1 MSHDDNN
8 KAAPTVLDEKNLGLA
23 GKTARSFIHSPLSP
37 LLFLAMLAMGILGLM
52 ATPRQEDPQISVPLI
67 DIFLNYPGASAEQV
81 ASMAVEPLER
91 IMSEIPGVKHI
102 YSGSSRG
109 MGVVTV
115 RFKVGEETG
124 PSLVKVHDKLASH
137 LDKMPPGVQ
146 MPPLVKATGIDDVP
160 VVTLTLWSDELDGG
174 SLRRL
179 GLNLLQELKQIPDT
193 GQGFV
198 VGGQS
203 DEIRVEILPN
213 KLSGSGV
220 SPEQVANVI
229 RGANAENAVGRA
241 EADNLNLRLYA
252 GSFLRSATDVEN
264 LVVTVRDGKPV
275 YVRDVARVSHTIED
289 ANRYVNYYTG
299 PAYEQANGRQA
310 NADGELAVTV
320 AIAKKK
326 GSNGVSVANN
336 VLAMVENLKGRL
348 IPEQVQVEVTR
359 NYGETAQAK
368 VNELLFKLVIATGV
382 VTLLVW
388 WALGLKPAI
397 VVTIV
402 IPVVILMTVFA
413 AFVMGLTID
422 RVSLFALI
430 FSIGILVDD
439 AIVVVENVY
448 RRWLIAGS
456 SDTDTAVDAVRE
468 VGNPTIIATFTV
480 VAALLPMAFVSG
492 LMGPYMAPIP
502 VLGSVAMMISLF
514 AAFAFTS
521 YLVMRIKPSMEKLKK
536 AEEKEHATDA
546 KLEKLF
552 RKLLPPLLDNK
563 FLGYSFLTGLF
574 VVFFAVCAMFYT
586 TAVTVKMLPY
596 DNKAE
601 FTIVVDMPEGTALP
615 ATANLARE
623 LAEELRVIPEV
634 TALQTY
640 AGTARP
646 FDFNGMVRHYYIRQ
660 EPWQGEV
667 HVQLT
672 NKKERSRSSHDIAVE
687 ARALLTPIA
696 RAHGARITV
705 AEMPPGP
712 PVMQAVVAEIYGPD
726 ADTRRQVAKDMTG
739 IFESVDGLADVD
751 NYLTE
756 PYQSWRFEINTRKA
770 SLQGIA
776 NSTIIET
783 LSAAM
788 GGYRIS
794 DVREGSALES
804 TWIVMQAPLALRA
817 NPQAMTDLPVPTRDG
832 RTVPLGELGSFH
844 KALEDPVIYHKDLR
858 PLEYVVGDAV
868 GRLGAPI
875 YPMLVVDE
883 KLASYTTP
891 DGQTLSGTMT
901 GPPENT
907 GLSAFEWS
915 GEWTVTY
922 ETFRDMGAA
931 FAVALILIYMLVV
944 GMFGNFLVPAII
956 MAPIPLTLLGIVP
969 GHWVFNAQFTAT
981 SMIGFIALAGIIV
994 RNSILLV
1001 DFAIEEVSRGM
1012 DVREAVIGSCK
1023 ARTRPIMITA
1033 FALMGGASVI
1043 LTDPIFQG
1051 MAVSLMFGVF
1061 VSTVLTLVVI
1071 PLGTVSA
1078 ANSVRQ
1084 IADAR
1089 DAEAGAAKAES

>member
-1 MSHDDNN
+1 MSDDK
-8 KAAPTVLDEKNLGLA
+8 KAQAPELDAKNLGLA
-23 GKTARSFIHSPLSP
+23 GKTARAFIHSPLSP
-37 LLFLAMLAMGILGLM
+37 LLFMAMLAMGVLGLL

-67 DIFLNYPGASAEQV
+67 DIFLQYPGASAEQV
-81 ASMAVEPLER
+81 ADMAVEPLER

-102 YSGSSRG
+102 YSGSARG
-109 MGVVTV
+109 AGVVTV
-115 RFKVGEETG
+115 RFKVGEQTG

-137 LDKMPPGVQ
+137 LDRMPPGVQ

-160 VVTLTLWSDELDGG
+160 VVTLTLWSSQLDGG

-179 GLNLLQELKQIPDT
+179 GLNLLQELKQIPNT

-203 DEIRVEILPN
+203 EEILVEILPN
-213 KLSGSGV
+213 KLAGSGV
-220 SPEQVANVI
+220 APEQVANVI

-241 EADNLNLRLYA
+241 ENDNLNLRLYA

-264 LVVTVRDGKPV
+264 LVVTVRDGRPV
-275 YVRDVARVSHTIED
+275 YVRDVARVSHAVED
-289 ANRYVNYYTG
+289 ANQYVNYFTG
-299 PAYEQANGRQA
+299 PAYAQADGQESH
-310 NADGELAVTV
+310 ADGELAVTV
-320 AIAKKK
+320 AIAKKQ
-326 GSNGVSVANN
+326 GSNGVTVANDI
-336 VLAMVENLKGRL
+336 LALVESLKDRL

-359 NYGETAQAK
+359 NYGETAQEK
-368 VNELLFKLVIATGV
+368 VNELLFKLVVATGI
-382 VTLLVW
+382 VTILVW
-388 WALGLKPAI
+388 WALGFKPAV
-397 VVTIV
+397 VVTVV

-413 AFVMGLTID
+413 AFVMGFTID

-448 RRWLIAGS
+448 RRWLIKGD
-456 SDTDTAVDAVRE
+456 SDTATAVDAVRE
-468 VGNPTIIATFTV
+468 VGNPTILATFTV

-521 YLVMRIKPSMEKLKK
+521 YLVMRVKPSMATLKK
-536 AEEKEHATDA
+536 AEEKEHKTDA

-552 RKLLPPLLDNK
+552 RRVLPSLLDNK
-563 FLGYSFLTGLF
+563 LLGYGFLFGLF
-574 VVFFAVCAMFYT
+574 AVFFGVCAMFYT

-601 FTIVVDMPEGTALP
+601 FTIVLDMPEGTALP

-623 LAEELRVIPEV
+623 LAERLRVIPEV

-660 EPWQGEV
+660 EPWHAEV
-667 HVQLT
+667 HVQLL
-672 NKKERSRSSHDIAVE
+672 NKKQRKRSSHQIAEE
-687 ARALLTPIA
+687 ARALLTPVV
-696 RAHGARITV
+696 RATGARITV

-712 PVMQAVVAEIYGPD
+712 PVLQAVVAEIYGPD
-726 ADTRRQVAKDMTG
+726 ALTRRQVAQDMTALFDG
-739 IFESVDGLADVD
+739 VDGLADVD

-756 PYQSWRFEINTRKA
+756 PYESWRFEINTRKA

-1051 MAVSLMFGVF
+1051 MAISLLFGVF

-1071 PLGTVSA
+1071 PLGAVSA
-1078 ANSVRQ
+1078 AGSIKQ
-1084 IADAR
+1084 IANAR
-1089 DAEAGAAKAES
+1089 TKEGQAPSAR